1 MMTKREFYAEFFRQ
15 LQRMDLLTLLADF
28 SLRLGELQDFYK
40 QQREMIIDDKLGD
53 DFLKD
58 TDFLLNLSVKS
69 KRKLA
74 KVLDVLYTV
83 EVKKWQLKTF

>member
-58 TDFLLNLSVKS
+58 TDFLLNLSVNS

-74 KVLDVLYTV
+74 KVLDVLYTM
-83 EVKKWQLKTF
+83 EDKKWS